1 MHYLA
6 LFFYQGH
13 RRTNKDKILTYFI
26 KGETM
31 RERKAKQYLNTIKF
45 NKGRAQRKLIKC
57 LALIFIINL
66 TGCASVFMD
75 QVAVPNSEQKIIVGH
90 DGGPFEKAWVL
101 DKDGYHTLKI
111 KR

>member
-1 MHYLA
+1 M
-6 LFFYQGH
+6 
-13 RRTNKDKILTYFI
+13 
-26 KGETM
+26 KGEKM
-31 RERKAKQYLNTIKF
+31 RKREAKQFLNIRKF
-45 NKGRAQRKLIKC
+45 DKGRTQQKLIKC
-57 LALIFIINL
+57 LVLIFIINL